1 MVCPT
6 QEPYLRTQVS
16 RFAHVRWTYTSD
28 SLSYDTESPRVGGGW
43 KCVVSFFHGFFFL
56 SLGLTKFTALSH
68 YKSANSAPLLSPSS
82 LPLQLWSLKRIP
94 ERNNKLRVSLFV
106 QLVALHVFRESH
118 WILLYFANIPHRPS
132 LILSLYLHIKP
143 LSSHCYTLSL
153 LLFFLFPFWTT
164 WVLYLFHSWF
174 IEMGE
179 EAKQVRLFIS
189 LSFGFFGAAFYFN
202 PYWLFFICI
211 W

>member
-1 MVCPT
+1 MDLHVGQSELWHGKST
-6 QEPYLRTQVS
+6 S
-16 RFAHVRWTYTSD
+16 RW
-28 SLSYDTESPRVGGGW
+28 GM
-43 KCVVSFFHGFFFL
+43 KMCCVLFQWFL
-56 SLGLTKFTALSH
+56 SLGLTKFTSLSH

-94 ERNNKLRVSLFV
+94 ERNNKLGVSLFV
-106 QLVALHVFRESH
+106 QLVALHVLRESH

-132 LILSLYLHIKP
+132 IILSLYLHIKP